1 MRITFIAIIAV
12 MLFTSRGDLNAQT
25 QPASNPLAADV
36 DRLSAEINPQV
47 VAWRRDFH
55 KNPELG
61 NREVRTSKVIADE
74 LRKLGYEV
82 RTNVATTGVIVA
94 AMYLLP
100 ALQRVLFNPLDK
112 PENEHLPDLS
122 WREAAV
128 LAPLLA
134 CIVWVGVYPRPL
146 LRRMEPAAQRLVE
159 QVRRDAGPVR
169 GAAPGAAIAD
179 TARVRR

>member
-1 MRITFIAIIAV
+1 V
-12 MLFTSRGDLNAQT
+12 
-25 QPASNPLAADV
+25 PLLSTALVIVSLSSIGLPGTNGFVGEFLVLVGAFAAYPV
-36 DRLSAEINPQV
+36 P
-47 VAWRRDFH
+47 
-55 KNPELG
+55 
-61 NREVRTSKVIADE
+61 TVIA
-74 LRKLGYEV
+74 
-82 RTNVATTGVIVA
+82 ATGVIVA

-112 PENEHLPDLS
+112 AENEHLPDLS

-159 QVRRDAGPVR
+159 QVRRDAGPAR

-179 TARVRR
+179 TARVRQ